1 MSLFGLWHEKSHS
14 LFVDLIQMR
23 MQCEK
28 FKICNTVCRKSLTGD
43 PDVVQLWRFL
53 YNFSG
58 ECLQSLYKFLA
69 QELWRS
75 VSSWYL
81 RRNFPFVILNLAC
94 WAFCKVSFWTC
105 HYLRLGIV
113 LEGLIKMLI
122 RRIWVTYGCAN
133 FYSLC
138 RHILLSVHFW
148 IGLIVFY
155 WTLTT
160 FFPLWILLSI
170 TCKLYL
176 LLLGGHHSNS
186 FCKEF

>member
-1 MSLFGLWHEKSHS
+1 MTIWIVSFLKLTTWFCNCLSLLVSI
-14 LFVDLIQMR
+14 LILLML
-23 MQCEK
+23 
-28 FKICNTVCRKSLTGD
+28 N
-43 PDVVQLWRFL
+43 PVVV
-53 YNFSG
+53 SG
-58 ECLQSLYKFLA
+58 ECLQSLNKFLA

-81 RRNFPFVILNLAC
+81 RRNFPFIILNLAC

-105 HYLRLGIV
+105 HYLCLGIV

-122 RRIWVTYGCAN
+122 RRVLVTYGWAN

-170 TCKLYL
+170 TCKLNLFL
-176 LLLGGHHSNS
+176 LRGHHSNS